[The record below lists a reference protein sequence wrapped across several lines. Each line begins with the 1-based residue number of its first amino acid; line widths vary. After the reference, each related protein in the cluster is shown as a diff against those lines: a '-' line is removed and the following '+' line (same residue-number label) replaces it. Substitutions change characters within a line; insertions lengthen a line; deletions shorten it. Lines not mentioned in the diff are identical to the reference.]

1 MPNLRI
7 QQVKDVMTPFPH
19 FIDVE
24 QSVSAA
30 REQMVQHGVGH
41 LPVKEDGELAGIVSE
56 RDLALAAALS
66 KIEGAPRECRS
77 PRSTSGNS
85 TSSICMRAWTSSS
98 PRWRNVSVATA
109 LVVRDGRLAGIL
121 TATDVC
127 RLYGELLVSLAPP
140 DDQPA

>member
-19 FIDVE
+19 FVDVE

-41 LPVKEDGELAGIVSE
+41 LPVKVDGELAGIVSE

-66 KIEGAPRECRS
+66 KTDGVSLAEIYQRELYVVDLHARMDVVVAEMAK
-77 PRSTSGNS
+77 R
-85 TSSICMRAWTSSS
+85 R
-98 PRWRNVSVATA
+98 VATA
-109 LVVRDGRLAGIL
+109 LVVRDGRLAGIR

>member
-1 MPNLRI
+1 VSVPNLRI

-19 FIDVE
+19 FVDVD

-41 LPVKEDGELAGIVSE
+41 LPVKEDGELTGIVSE
-56 RDLALAAALS
+56 RDLSLAAALS
-66 KIEGAPRECRS
+66 KIDGVSLAEIYQRELYVVDLHTRMDVVVAEMAK
-77 PRSTSGNS
+77 R
-85 TSSICMRAWTSSS
+85 R
-98 PRWRNVSVATA
+98 VATA
-109 LVVRDGRLAGIL
+109 LVIRDGRLAGIL

>member
-19 FIDVE
+19 FVDVE

-41 LPVKEDGELAGIVSE
+41 LPVKVDGELAGIVSE

-66 KIEGAPRECRS
+66 KIDGVSLAEIYQRELYVVDLHTRMDVVVAEMAK
-77 PRSTSGNS
+77 R
-85 TSSICMRAWTSSS
+85 R
-98 PRWRNVSVATA
+98 VATA

>member
-19 FIDVE
+19 FVDVE

-41 LPVKEDGELAGIVSE
+41 LPVKVDGELAGIVSE

-66 KIEGAPRECRS
+66 KIDGVSLAEIYQRELYVVDLHARMDVVVAEMAK
-77 PRSTSGNS
+77 R
-85 TSSICMRAWTSSS
+85 R
-98 PRWRNVSVATA
+98 VATA

-140 DDQPA
+140 ADQPA